1 MTNISK
7 HINDQKDY
15 DLAYSELTQFI
26 GKLSNKSA
34 VFFVDEL
41 LTESERIMLVKRFA
55 AIMMFRNN
63 YSPYR
68 VTHTLSLSIST
79 GQRLYKNYS
88 QGKYDNLLG
97 KLQKKETS
105 RFMSLLED
113 LIMAQVSP
121 RARARLYN
129 RVI

>member
-7 HINDQKDY
+7 HIKDQKDY
-15 DLAYSELTQFI
+15 ELAYSELIKFI

-34 VFFVDEL
+34 TFFVDEL

-55 AIMMFRNN
+55 AIMMFHKNF
-63 YSPYR
+63 SPYR

-88 QGKYDNLLG
+88 QGKYDNLIG
-97 KLQKKETS
+97 KLQRKDAN
-105 RFMSLLED
+105 RFIALLED
-113 LIMAQVSP
+113 LIMAQVSL

-129 RVI
+129 RVL